1 MITLTTTAI
10 IVRIAIAIGLGMV
23 IGLERTLTGK
33 TAGMRTYAMITLG
46 SSLFVVISEI
56 IIATINNPLVASPLA
71 IPGAVITGI
80 GFIGAGL
87 IIFQANKITGLTTA
101 AGLWVTAGV
110 GIACGFGL
118 FTLAIIATIA
128 VLVIF
133 TIMLFLENSFR
144 KHFSKFDH
152 DNGEEKIQK

>member
-1 MITLTTTAI
+1 MVTLTTTAI
-10 IVRIAIAIGLGMV
+10 IIRIAVAIGLGMV

-46 SSLFVVISEI
+46 SSLFVIISET
-56 IIATINNPLVASPLA
+56 IIAMINNPLVASPLA
-71 IPGAVITGI
+71 VPTAVITGI

-144 KHFSKFDH
+144 KHFSKFD
-152 DNGEEKIQK
+152 NEGNKIEK

>member
-10 IVRIAIAIGLGMV
+10 IVRIAVAIGLGMV

-46 SSLFVVISEI
+46 ASLFVIISEI

-71 IPGAVITGI
+71 VPTAVITGI

-144 KHFSKFDH
+144 KHFYKPGDEDH
-152 DNGEEKIQK
+152 HDK

>member
-33 TAGMRTYAMITLG
+33 TAGMRTYAMIALG
-46 SSLFVVISEI
+46 ASLFVIISEI

-71 IPGAVITGI
+71 IPTAVITGI

-101 AGLWVTAGV
+101 ASLWVTSGV
-110 GIACGFGL
+110 GIASGFGL
-118 FTLAIIATIA
+118 FTLAIITTIA

-133 TIMLFLENSFR
+133 TIMLFIENIFR
-144 KHFSKFDH
+144 RYFNKFEGNDT
-152 DNGEEKIQK
+152 DNGK

>member
-1 MITLTTTAI
+1 MVTLTTTAI
-10 IVRIAIAIGLGMV
+10 IIRIAVAIGLGMV

-46 SSLFVVISEI
+46 SSLFVIISET
-56 IIATINNPLVASPLA
+56 IIAMINNPLVASPLA
-71 IPGAVITGI
+71 VPTAVITGI

-118 FTLAIIATIA
+118 FPLAIIATIA

-144 KHFSKFDH
+144 KHFSKFD
-152 DNGEEKIQK
+152 NEGNKIEK